1 MSLVNCVLLAFKV
14 PPAFALSAKERPL
27 IWLSFAV
34 IEARGRSGECR
45 CEESVMP
52 PRTVELSRMALLYA
66 TWLGLVEALLSVAP
80 YSWML
85 DG

>member
-1 MSLVNCVLLAFKV
+1 MSLVNCVLLAFNV

-27 IWLSFAV
+27 IWLPSAV
-34 IEARGRSGECR
+34 IEARGRSGEFR

-52 PRTVELSRMALLYA
+52 PRTIELSRMALLFA